1 MMKNARC
8 YSCMEEI
15 PQAGRQCPHCGY
27 DNARGPQM
35 QPKNALPCGTVL
47 LGRYEIGKVLGQGGF
62 GITYIAFDR
71 AVSLKVCI
79 KEYFPSGA
87 AMRNASQGNAVHW
100 SGGENAALLMRGR
113 ERFIREARK
122 AATLRNLNA
131 VVKVWDVFFEHE
143 TAYIV
148 MDYAEG
154 VTLKEYIDDGERL
167 LSEERC
173 IELLSPVMRDLHKAH
188 TCGIV
193 HRDISPDNLML
204 RPDNTIVLLDMDGA
218 KDLSFGSAKSSFAV
232 AKQGFSPLEQYSKTA
247 VFGAWTDI
255 YAMCA
260 TIVYCVS
267 GKTPPSP
274 MERMNGEIIDLS
286 DFSHPVAEVLE
297 KGLAIR
303 AEDRLQNMDEF
314 CNMLNNALEPPVQ
327 AAAPD
332 PVFSQTIHVQPAVKN
347 QAGVPAEKWET
358 GKPRRRKG
366 KRLIVPLLVA
376 VLALGLVSGVRFV
389 HMERL
394 FDKVS
399 SSPSSVPSP
408 SEEIVNTTDVR
419 TLAAP
424 QTPEVE
430 DQMEKYR
437 KAAELGDNTAM
448 FQLGSSYYDGTD
460 VSRDYAKALEWF
472 VKAAE
477 AGNVEAMMMAAM
489 MYEQGL
495 GTDKDLVKAVEYY
508 QEAADAGDE
517 RAKEKLKDPKLERIA
532 RSLQLQEQST
542 HLNGQWGE
550 PTGIYNG
557 AASPFLLDAPVYDC
571 NVITMI
577 LRILEGYSGWPW
589 GEFGIFIRDLNGNWV
604 QVALFSTEK
613 TMADGKPVTF
623 TLELNGT
630 YSYDALA
637 ICAVEGGMEFRIE
650 IEADF
655 FVPKDTNYKS
665 LSSRPDYS
673 DDDTA
678 PSVSTTSGYTG
689 GAWTNPYGAPTGGG
703 ETRIDPVSGNEY
715 TVASTTSDQQTEVQY
730 ITFNGTGYA
739 NSGIYSVGDP
749 RGSYSGNGD
758 IGSGDA
764 GGSSGGDTG
773 GGDTGG
779 SSGGNVITLQPVAGN
794 NYIFG
799 SSMWPG

>member
-87 AMRNASQGNAVHW
+87 AMRNASQGNTVHW

-218 KDLSFGSAKSSFAV
+218 KDLSFGSTKSSFAV

-303 AEDRLQNMDEF
+303 AEDRLQNMNEF
-314 CNMLNNALEPPVQ
+314 CNMLNRALEQPAPAVASSP
-327 AAAPD
+327 AA
-332 PVFSQTIHVQPAVKN
+332 SQTIHVQPAVKS
-347 QAGVPAEKWET
+347 QANETWET
-358 GKPRRRKG
+358 GKPRRRRG
-366 KRLIVPLLVA
+366 KRLILPLLVA
-376 VLALGLVSGVRFV
+376 GLALGVVSGVRFV
-389 HMERL
+389 HMEGL
-394 FDKVS
+394 FSKTGLFS
-399 SSPSSVPSP
+399 KASPSPVPSP
-408 SEEIVNTTDVR
+408 VEEIVNTTDVR

-424 QTPEVE
+424 QTPEVD

-448 FQLGSSYYDGTD
+448 FQLGSSYYDGTA

-472 VKAAE
+472 VKAAK

-495 GTDKDLVKAVEYY
+495 GTDKDLVEAVIWY
-508 QEAADAGDE
+508 QKAADAGDE
-517 RAKEKLKDPKLERIA
+517 KAKAKLAEPKLRRIA
-532 RSLQLQEQST
+532 STMKLQEQAT

-550 PTGIYNG
+550 PEGIYNG
-557 AASPFLLDAPVYDC
+557 AASPFFLDATVYDC
-571 NVITMI
+571 DVITLI

-589 GEFGIFIRDLNGNWV
+589 GEFGIFIRDLNGNWI
-604 QVALFSTEK
+604 QAALFSTEK
-613 TMADGKPVTF
+613 SMADGTPNTY
-623 TLELNGT
+623 LLHLNGS
-630 YSYDALA
+630 YSFDALA
-637 ICAVEGGMEFRIE
+637 ICVVENGMEFRIE
-650 IEADF
+650 MEADF

-673 DDDTA
+673 DDA
-678 PSVSTTSGYTG
+678 VIPSVSTSSTNTG
-689 GAWTNPYGAPTGGG
+689 GQWTNPTDWYYDQGSQSTEPSGDTSAQDTTSSGQQPSEGQPGTVQIAVMKPGSISYTPNDNTGG
-703 ETRIDPVSGNEY
+703 D
-715 TVASTTSDQQTEVQY
+715 
-730 ITFNGTGYA
+730 
-739 NSGIYSVGDP
+739 
-749 RGSYSGNGD
+749 YSGNGD
-758 IGSGDA
+758 MGIGD
-764 GGSSGGDTG
+764 SGGADS
-773 GGDTGG
+773 G
-779 SSGGNVITLQPVAGN
+779 SETVYVAPAPGYNFDMPSNSTIIGNVG
-794 NYIFG
+794 
-799 SSMWPG
+799 

>member
-87 AMRNASQGNAVHW
+87 AMRNASQGNTGHW

-218 KDLSFGSAKSSFAV
+218 KDLSFGSTKSSFAV

-303 AEDRLQNMDEF
+303 AEDRLQNMNEF
-314 CNMLNNALEPPVQ
+314 CNMLNRALEQPAPAVASSP
-327 AAAPD
+327 AA
-332 PVFSQTIHVQPAVKN
+332 SQTIHVQPAVKS
-347 QAGVPAEKWET
+347 QANETWET
-358 GKPRRRKG
+358 GKPRRRRG
-366 KRLIVPLLVA
+366 KRLILPLLVA
-376 VLALGLVSGVRFV
+376 GLALGVVSGVRFV
-389 HMERL
+389 HMEGL
-394 FDKVS
+394 FSKTGLFS
-399 SSPSSVPSP
+399 KASPSPVPSP
-408 SEEIVNTTDVR
+408 VEEIVNTTDVR

-424 QTPEVE
+424 QTPEVD

-448 FQLGSSYYDGTD
+448 FQLGSSYYDGTV

-472 VKAAE
+472 VKAAK
-477 AGNVEAMMMAAM
+477 AGNVEAMMMAAI

-495 GTDKDLVKAVEYY
+495 GTDKDLVEAVIWY
-508 QEAADAGDE
+508 QKAADAGDE
-517 RAKEKLKDPKLERIA
+517 KAKAKLAEPKLRRIA
-532 RSLQLQEQST
+532 STMKLQEQAT

-550 PTGIYNG
+550 PEGIYNG
-557 AASPFLLDAPVYDC
+557 AASPFFLDATVYDC
-571 NVITMI
+571 DVITLI

-589 GEFGIFIRDLNGNWV
+589 GEFGIFIRDLNGNWI
-604 QVALFSTEK
+604 QAALFSTEK
-613 TMADGKPVTF
+613 SMADGTPNTY
-623 TLELNGT
+623 LLHLNGS
-630 YSYDALA
+630 YSFDALA
-637 ICAVEGGMEFRIE
+637 ICVVENGMEFRIE
-650 IEADF
+650 MEADF

-673 DDDTA
+673 DDA
-678 PSVSTTSGYTG
+678 VIPSVSTSSTNTG
-689 GAWTNPYGAPTGGG
+689 GQWTNPTDWYYDQGSQSTEPSGDTSAQDTTSSGQQPSEGQPGTVQIAVMKPGSISYTPNDNTGG
-703 ETRIDPVSGNEY
+703 D
-715 TVASTTSDQQTEVQY
+715 
-730 ITFNGTGYA
+730 
-739 NSGIYSVGDP
+739 
-749 RGSYSGNGD
+749 YSGNGD
-758 IGSGDA
+758 MGIGD
-764 GGSSGGDTG
+764 SGGADS
-773 GGDTGG
+773 G
-779 SSGGNVITLQPVAGN
+779 SETVYVAPAPGYNFDMPSNSTIIGNVG
-794 NYIFG
+794 
-799 SSMWPG
+799 

>member
-87 AMRNASQGNAVHW
+87 AMRNASQGNTVHW

-218 KDLSFGSAKSSFAV
+218 KDLSFGSTKSSFAV

-303 AEDRLQNMDEF
+303 AEDRLQNMNEF
-314 CNMLNNALEPPVQ
+314 CNMLNRALEQPAPAVASSP
-327 AAAPD
+327 AA
-332 PVFSQTIHVQPAVKN
+332 SQTIHVQPAVKS
-347 QAGVPAEKWET
+347 QANETWET
-358 GKPRRRKG
+358 GKPRRRRG
-366 KRLIVPLLVA
+366 KRLILPLLVA
-376 VLALGLVSGVRFV
+376 GLALGVVSGVRFV
-389 HMERL
+389 HMEGL
-394 FDKVS
+394 FSKTGLFS
-399 SSPSSVPSP
+399 KASPSPVPSP
-408 SEEIVNTTDVR
+408 VEEIVNTTDVR

-424 QTPEVE
+424 QTPEVD

-448 FQLGSSYYDGTD
+448 FQLGSSYYDGTV

-472 VKAAE
+472 VKAAK
-477 AGNVEAMMMAAM
+477 AGNVEAMMMAAI

-495 GTDKDLVKAVEYY
+495 GTDKDLVEAVIWY
-508 QEAADAGDE
+508 QKAADAGDE
-517 RAKEKLKDPKLERIA
+517 KAKAKLAEPKLRRIA
-532 RSLQLQEQST
+532 STMKLQEQAT

-550 PTGIYNG
+550 PEGIYNG
-557 AASPFLLDAPVYDC
+557 AASPFFLDATVYDC
-571 NVITMI
+571 DVITLI

-589 GEFGIFIRDLNGNWV
+589 GEFGIFIRDLNGNWI
-604 QVALFSTEK
+604 QAALFSTEK
-613 TMADGKPVTF
+613 SMADGTPNTY
-623 TLELNGT
+623 LLHLNGS
-630 YSYDALA
+630 YSFDALA
-637 ICAVEGGMEFRIE
+637 ICVVENGMEFRIE
-650 IEADF
+650 MEADF

-673 DDDTA
+673 DDA
-678 PSVSTTSGYTG
+678 VIPSVSTSSTNTG
-689 GAWTNPYGAPTGGG
+689 GQWTNPTDWYYDQGSQSTEPSGDTSAQDTTSSGQQPSEGQPGTVQIAVMKPGSISYTPNDNTGG
-703 ETRIDPVSGNEY
+703 D
-715 TVASTTSDQQTEVQY
+715 
-730 ITFNGTGYA
+730 
-739 NSGIYSVGDP
+739 
-749 RGSYSGNGD
+749 YSGNGD
-758 IGSGDA
+758 MEIGD
-764 GGSSGGDTG
+764 SGGADS
-773 GGDTGG
+773 G
-779 SSGGNVITLQPVAGN
+779 SETVYVAPAPGYNFDMPSNSTIIGNVG
-794 NYIFG
+794 
-799 SSMWPG
+799 

>member
-87 AMRNASQGNAVHW
+87 AMRNASQGNTVHW

-218 KDLSFGSAKSSFAV
+218 KDLSFGSTKSSFAV

-303 AEDRLQNMDEF
+303 AEDRLQNMNEF
-314 CNMLNNALEPPVQ
+314 CNMLNRALEQPAPAVASSP
-327 AAAPD
+327 AA
-332 PVFSQTIHVQPAVKN
+332 SQTIHVQPAVKS
-347 QAGVPAEKWET
+347 QANETWET
-358 GKPRRRKG
+358 GKPRRRRG
-366 KRLIVPLLVA
+366 KRLILPLLVA
-376 VLALGLVSGVRFV
+376 GLALGVVSGVRFV
-389 HMERL
+389 HMEGL
-394 FDKVS
+394 FSKTGLFS
-399 SSPSSVPSP
+399 KASPSPVPSP
-408 SEEIVNTTDVR
+408 VEEIVNTTDVR

-424 QTPEVE
+424 QTPEVD

-448 FQLGSSYYDGTD
+448 FQLGSSYYDGTV

-472 VKAAE
+472 VKAAK
-477 AGNVEAMMMAAM
+477 AGNVEAMMMAAI

-495 GTDKDLVKAVEYY
+495 GTDKDLVEAVIWY
-508 QEAADAGDE
+508 QKAADAGDE
-517 RAKEKLKDPKLERIA
+517 KAKAKLAEPKLRRIA
-532 RSLQLQEQST
+532 STMKLQEQAT

-550 PTGIYNG
+550 PEGIYNG
-557 AASPFLLDAPVYDC
+557 AASPFFLDATVYDC
-571 NVITMI
+571 DVITLI

-589 GEFGIFIRDLNGNWV
+589 GEFGIFIRDLNGNWI
-604 QVALFSTEK
+604 QAALFSTEK
-613 TMADGKPVTF
+613 SMADGTPNTY
-623 TLELNGT
+623 LLHLNGS
-630 YSYDALA
+630 YSFDALA
-637 ICAVEGGMEFRIE
+637 ICVVENGMEFRIE
-650 IEADF
+650 MEADF

-673 DDDTA
+673 DDA
-678 PSVSTTSGYTG
+678 VIPSVSTSSTNTG
-689 GAWTNPYGAPTGGG
+689 GQWTNPTDWYYDQGSQSTEPSGDTSAQDTTSSGQQPSEGQPGTVQIAVMKPGSISYTPNDNTGG
-703 ETRIDPVSGNEY
+703 D
-715 TVASTTSDQQTEVQY
+715 
-730 ITFNGTGYA
+730 
-739 NSGIYSVGDP
+739 
-749 RGSYSGNGD
+749 YSGNGD
-758 IGSGDA
+758 MGIGD
-764 GGSSGGDTG
+764 SGGADS
-773 GGDTGG
+773 G
-779 SSGGNVITLQPVAGN
+779 SETVYVAPAPGYNFDMPSNSTIIGNVG
-794 NYIFG
+794 
-799 SSMWPG
+799 

>member
-1 MMKNARC
+1 MKNARC

-87 AMRNASQGNAVHW
+87 AMRNASQGNTVHW

-218 KDLSFGSAKSSFAV
+218 KDLSFGSTKSSFAV

-303 AEDRLQNMDEF
+303 AEDRLQNMNEF
-314 CNMLNNALEPPVQ
+314 CNMLNRALEQPAPAVASSP
-327 AAAPD
+327 AA
-332 PVFSQTIHVQPAVKN
+332 SQTIHVQPAVKS
-347 QAGVPAEKWET
+347 QANETWET
-358 GKPRRRKG
+358 GKPRRRRG
-366 KRLIVPLLVA
+366 KRLILPLLVA
-376 VLALGLVSGVRFV
+376 GLALGVVSGVRFV
-389 HMERL
+389 HMEGL
-394 FDKVS
+394 FSKTGLFS
-399 SSPSSVPSP
+399 KASPSPVPSP
-408 SEEIVNTTDVR
+408 VEEIVNTTDVR

-424 QTPEVE
+424 QTPEVD

-448 FQLGSSYYDGTD
+448 FQLGSSYYDGTV

-472 VKAAE
+472 VKAAK
-477 AGNVEAMMMAAM
+477 AGNVEAMMMAAI

-495 GTDKDLVKAVEYY
+495 GTDKDLVEAVIWY
-508 QEAADAGDE
+508 QKAADAGDE
-517 RAKEKLKDPKLERIA
+517 KAKAKLAEPKLRRIA
-532 RSLQLQEQST
+532 STMKLQEQAT

-550 PTGIYNG
+550 PEGIYNG
-557 AASPFLLDAPVYDC
+557 AASPFFLDATVYDC
-571 NVITMI
+571 DVITLI

-589 GEFGIFIRDLNGNWV
+589 GEFGIFIRDLNGNWI
-604 QVALFSTEK
+604 QAALFSTEK
-613 TMADGKPVTF
+613 SMADGTPNTY
-623 TLELNGT
+623 LLHLNGS
-630 YSYDALA
+630 YSFDALA
-637 ICAVEGGMEFRIE
+637 ICVVENGMEFRIE
-650 IEADF
+650 MEADF

-673 DDDTA
+673 DDA
-678 PSVSTTSGYTG
+678 VIPSVSTSSTNTG
-689 GAWTNPYGAPTGGG
+689 GQWTNPTDWYYDQGSQSTEPSGDTSAQDTTSSGQQPSEGQPGTVQIAVMKPGSISYTPNDNTGG
-703 ETRIDPVSGNEY
+703 D
-715 TVASTTSDQQTEVQY
+715 
-730 ITFNGTGYA
+730 
-739 NSGIYSVGDP
+739 
-749 RGSYSGNGD
+749 YSGNGD
-758 IGSGDA
+758 MGIGD
-764 GGSSGGDTG
+764 SGGADS
-773 GGDTGG
+773 G
-779 SSGGNVITLQPVAGN
+779 SETVYVAPAPGYNFDMPSNSTIIGNVG
-794 NYIFG
+794 
-799 SSMWPG
+799 